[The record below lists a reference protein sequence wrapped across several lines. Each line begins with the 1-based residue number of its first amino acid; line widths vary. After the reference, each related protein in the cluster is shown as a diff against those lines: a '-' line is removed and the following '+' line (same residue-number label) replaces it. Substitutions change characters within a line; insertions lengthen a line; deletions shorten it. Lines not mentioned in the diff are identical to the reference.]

1 VAAGARP
8 RRLALTGA
16 GSLTASERRVA
27 QLAASGRT
35 NREVAQALFVT
46 EKTVEAHL
54 SQTYRKLAISS
65 RAELP
70 QALDATEAAAA

>member
-1 VAAGARP
+1 
-8 RRLALTGA
+8 
-16 GSLTASERRVA
+16 VA